1 MTGPGLCVLLG
12 APRSGTTW
20 LQRLLSCSPAVVS
33 PPETHLFQAYLQ
45 PQLRQWEA
53 HQALMD
59 VTLAGVDGGGEVL
72 ARMMGLPTIL
82 DRCDLV
88 EAQRGLV
95 ATVVAKAAAVRP
107 GARWVLEKTPSNSLC
122 VDLIDEL
129 CPDVR
134 YVHILRDPREV
145 VASLRAA
152 GQGWGPWAP
161 TDAAGGADMWRRHVV
176 GARRARE
183 IAPDRYTE
191 VRYEVL
197 RQDPRAALAPVLDL
211 LGLDDDPTGLA
222 DREESLHGEALTEV
236 FAFKP
241 DIAEYLAEL
250 PEVEPEGFRRGS
262 VPRAEL
268 SAMDLRMIAAVAGST
283 ARATGHDSGLPA
295 ASGPVRAAWVA
306 AARTQRALGA
316 ARRRQARRGR
326 DRELRRLLD
335 GPG

>member
-1 MTGPGLCVLLG
+1 MTEPGLCVLLG

-20 LQRLLSCSPAVVS
+20 LQRLMSCSPAVVS
-33 PPETHLFQAYLQ
+33 PPETHVFQAYLQ

-53 HQALMD
+53 HQGLMD

-82 DRCDLV
+82 DRSDLV
-88 EAQRGLV
+88 QAQRALV
-95 ATVVAKAAAVRP
+95 ATVVARAAVVRP

-152 GQGWGPWAP
+152 GKGWGPWAP

-191 VRYEVL
+191 VRYEEL
-197 RQDPRAALAPVLDL
+197 RRDPRAALAPVLDL
-211 LGLDDDPTGLA
+211 LGLDDDPAALA
-222 DREESLHGEALTEV
+222 DREKSLHGEALTEV

-241 DIAEYLAEL
+241 DVAGRLASL

-262 VPRAEL
+262 AQRDRL
-268 SAMDLRMIAAVAGST
+268 SVVDLRMIAAVAGGT
-283 ARATGHDSGLPA
+283 AHDAGYATGWPPA
-295 ASGPVRAAWVA
+295 GGPLHALWVA
-306 AARTQRALGA
+306 AARTQRGVGA
-316 ARRRQARRGR
+316 VRRRQARRGR
-326 DRELRRLLD
+326 DRQLSRLVD
-335 GPG
+335 RAG